1 VVVLAATILGAPA
14 GRGALAETRTA
25 EAVFHKWVTGQMVRA
40 DVAPSAAAA
49 RLDAAYVARLRGRV
63 PAAIRPQVGFLKI
76 PPAPASQA
84 AAPPPGAAEANAC
97 LAAVRHLL
105 TLLETDFGAF
115 VALLERSGFGGAAL
129 GRVETTERQGPALK
143 YRAFLAAL
151 FDDVD
156 GELEPARVL
165 AFAAANRAFEWGF
178 RPATHARLQAL
189 LKQPAGR
196 PIVRLLY
203 ELMRH
208 FLARTGWAH
217 WHEQALAN
225 LAREHARGR
234 EVVYVGGGADL
245 YHLIRRGIYRVRFI
259 DPLRP
264 SQTTYYSEGWE
275 FLARG
280 SAKDGGLGDEIV
292 FGTKGDGPRVTLR
305 RTSYVEQGTLMV
317 VLAPRRGGKTKVPT
331 PVPRSTTVWTILD
344 AGGKAVGTFTLE
356 RRLAADADFRADRAL
371 LMSINELYYVV
382 STRKDNWDLHPRA
395 FDRRVVIHVKQL
407 RAPIDWATLQNLR
420 AAQDAAPPFVFGSNV
435 Y

>member
-1 VVVLAATILGAPA
+1 MVVLAAAILGVPA

-25 EAVFHKWVTGQMVRA
+25 EAVFHKWLTGQMVRA
-40 DVAPSAAAA
+40 DVAPAAAA
-49 RLDAAYVARLRGRV
+49 AHFDAAYVARLNAHV
-63 PAAIRPQVGFLKI
+63 PPAVRPQVTFLDL
-76 PPAPASQA
+76 PPAPAPASQA
-84 AAPPPGAAEANAC
+84 AAPAAAESDAC
-97 LAAVRHLL
+97 LAAVRRLFGLL
-105 TLLETDFGAF
+105 DADFGAF
-115 VALLERSGFGGAAL
+115 VTLLTRSGFGSAAL
-129 GRVETTERQGPALK
+129 ERADAGDKQAAALK

-151 FDDVD
+151 FDDLD
-156 GELEPARVL
+156 GEVEPPRVL
-165 AFAAANRAFEWGF
+165 AYAVANRALEWGF
-178 RPATHARLQAL
+178 RPATHARLRAL
-189 LKQPAGR
+189 LGKPAGR

-203 ELMRH
+203 ELVRH

-245 YHLIRRGIYRVRFI
+245 YHLIRRGIHHVRFI
-259 DPLRP
+259 DPMRP

-280 SAKDGGLGDEIV
+280 RGKDGGLGDEIA
-292 FGTKGDGPRVTLR
+292 FGTSGDGPRVTLR

-317 VLAPRRGGKTKVPT
+317 VMAPRPGSKTKVPT

-344 AGGKAVGTFTLE
+344 AGGRPVGAFTLE
-356 RRLAADADFRADRAL
+356 RRLAADADFRADRAM

-382 STRKDNWDLHPRA
+382 STRRDNWDLHPRK

-407 RAPIDWATLQNLR
+407 RAPVDWATLQNLR
-420 AAQDAAPPFVFGSNV
+420 AVQDSALPFVFGSNV